1 MNNKIKKNDYHIVV
15 KNLWK
20 VFGDDPL
27 ASLSEEYLLKSRSEI
42 QSEIGQLIA
51 LRNVSFNV
59 KRGETFVVM
68 GLSGSGKSTLIRC
81 LIRLIEKTSGNISV
95 DGEDINSFDDKNLMD
110 FRRNKVSMVFQNFGL
125 LPHRNVIDNACY
137 GLEIKGI
144 PIKERYKIAKEM
156 ISLVGLDGWEYSKVS
171 ELSGGMQQRVGLAR
185 ALAVEPEILL
195 LDEPFSGLD
204 PLIRRQMRSELVD
217 LQKKLKKTMVFITHD
232 LDEAIAI
239 GDTIAI
245 MRDGEIIQMG
255 SPEEIILNP
264 VDKFVAE
271 FTEDV
276 SKENILSTLSISVKP
291 DLIWKFSSGFSEL
304 KNRMSNL
311 EIMHVAFVD
320 NEAYSLGVLMRSD
333 VEQCESM
340 EDIKLIL
347 KRSPSSISSTSSL
360 KSAIAS
366 LAVSETPIPIVD
378 SREKFVGV
386 ATQSSILKVL
396 KKYQTEEIA

>member
-1 MNNKIKKNDYHIVV
+1 MNNKIKKNDYQIVV

-42 QSEIGQLIA
+42 QAETGQLIA
-51 LRNVSFNV
+51 LRNISFNV

-68 GLSGSGKSTLIRC
+68 GLSGSGKSTLVRC

-144 PIKERYKIAKEM
+144 PKRERYKIAKEM

-291 DLIWKFSSGFSEL
+291 DLIWNFSSRFSEL
-304 KNRMSNL
+304 KNRMTNL

-320 NEAYSLGVLMRSD
+320 DEAYSLGVLMRSD
-333 VEQCESM
+333 IEQCESM
-340 EDIKLIL
+340 EDIKLML
-347 KRSPSSISSTSSL
+347 KKSPHSISSKSSL

-386 ATQSSILKVL
+386 ATQSSTLKAL
-396 KKYQTEEIA
+396 KKYQTEEIT

>member
-144 PIKERYKIAKEM
+144 PIKERHKIAKEM